1 MGLTDD
7 RELLVKLLLTAL
19 LMVVWGADVDGWKV
33 NDCKTSRTCNT

>member
-1 MGLTDD
+1 MGLTGD

-33 NDCKTSRTCNT
+33 NDCNVCSTRNT